1 MSRCDPTL
9 SEFLDGYEILVPQ
22 NDGAYLVGYSYYEQ
36 TKRFVLRDTRDESLH
51 TSKKTYSIADVIELY
66 SKFTPKRKGGV

>member
-22 NDGAYLVGYSYYEQ
+22 REGTYLVGYSYHAP
-36 TKRFVLRDTRDESLH
+36 TKRFVLRDTRDGSLH
-51 TSKKTYSIADVIELY
+51 ISKKFYSVAEVIENY
-66 SKFTPKRKGGV
+66 NKFTPARKGSV